1 MDPNLKIK
9 TLDFENNPGDSSLKK
24 ILIVE
29 DESSLKNILSDKIN
43 QEGFVALTANDG
55 EEGLKICLKEK
66 PDLILLDVI
75 MPKMDGVKML
85 KKLREDEWGKT
96 VPVILLSN
104 DDDPEHIRETLKY
117 NASDYL
123 IKSDWQLEDVIK
135 KIKET
140 LRL

>member
-1 MDPNLKIK
+1 MD
-9 TLDFENNPGDSSLKK
+9 NNQKKK

-29 DESSLKNILSDKIN
+29 DDESLRNVIKDKVN
-43 QEGFVALTANDG
+43 CEGFSALIAKDG
-55 EEGLKICLKEK
+55 EEGLRLGIKEK

-85 KKLREDEWGKT
+85 KKLRKDIWGKT

-104 DDDPEHIRETLKY
+104 DDNPEHIRETLKA
-117 NASDYL
+117 NAIDYL
-123 IKSDWQLEDVIK
+123 IKADWELEDVIK

-140 LRL
+140 LKLS